1 MCGAERS
8 RSQQSQIRELGIASR
23 KTPTTTNGTCHNV
36 ENRVSRLSFYRKEVE
51 KTLDFAV
58 FASYN
63 ETSETG
69 LSCLNFNVIREF
81 YGTMTK
87 KASRKD
93 RARLLKRVKEER
105 QKAKLT
111 LRDDSAKRARP
122 GKAARALRAALAKAP
137 DPALEMGQPEEDPT
151 LVDELIKKGKDQ
163 SYLTQDDILSVFP
176 EAEANLEQLEEL
188 YIVLFDEGIS
198 VVEAEKAAEEGEGPE
213 TAKVPQEDF
222 DLSAIGIDDTVSLY
236 LKEISRIALLTAAQE
251 VEYARG
257 MEIGKRA
264 RYRLNKDH
272 LAPNERIRLEG
283 KIHEGELYRQKLIK
297 ANFRLVVSIA
307 KKYIG
312 RGVSFLDLIQ
322 EGNIGLIRAV
332 EKFDYHRGYKFSTY
346 ATWWIR
352 QAITRAI
359 ADQGRTIRVPVH
371 MCERINK
378 LTRVSRQLVQ
388 ELGREP
394 TSDEIAFKLNTT
406 SRKVERIIKISQR
419 PLSLEMPVGEE
430 QDSHLGDFIP
440 DDSTLGP
447 TDAATH
453 QLLREQ
459 MEDILTSLSP
469 REGRVL
475 QLRFGLKDGK
485 AHTLEEVGRKFGV
498 TRERIRQI
506 EAKALRKLRHPSR
519 SRKLRDYLE

>member
-1 MCGAERS
+1 MGMTKQVTR
-8 RSQQSQIRELGIASR
+8 RSQLSLSSKSSRIRSG
-23 KTPTTTNGTCHNV
+23 NGNGHRLKPGG
-36 ENRVSRLSFYRKEVE
+36 RVRKE
-51 KTLDFAV
+51 AV
-58 FASYN
+58 VVNSH
-63 ETSETG
+63 TTKPLTG
-69 LSCLNFNVIREF
+69 Q
-81 YGTMTK
+81 
-87 KASRKD
+87 A
-93 RARLLKRVKEER
+93 
-105 QKAKLT
+105 
-111 LRDDSAKRARP
+111 
-122 GKAARALRAALAKAP
+122 AARAIVQQLLEKGKAQGWLSQEQIMAAL
-137 DPALEMGQPEEDPT
+137 
-151 LVDELIKKGKDQ
+151 
-163 SYLTQDDILSVFP
+163 P
-176 EAEANLEQLEEL
+176 EAESNMEQLEEV
-188 YIVLFDEGIS
+188 YIILFEQGIQLVDTSQELEGS
-198 VVEAEKAAEEGEGPE
+198 KPEQPEEP
-213 TAKVPQEDF
+213 AQV
-222 DLSAIGIDDTVSLY
+222 DLNEIGIDDTVSLY
-236 LKEISRIALLTAAQE
+236 LKEISRIPLLRAEQE
-251 VEYARG
+251 VEYAKA
-257 MEIGKRA
+257 METGKRA
-264 RYRLNKDH
+264 RQQMNRSSGVS
-272 LAPNERIRLEG
+272 ATERTRLEA
-283 KIHEGELYRQKLIK
+283 KVRDGELARQKLIK

-332 EKFDYHRGYKFSTY
+332 EKFDYKRGFKFSTY

-394 TSDEIAFKLNTT
+394 TPDEIAKELGTT
-406 SRKVERIIKISQR
+406 PKKVERIIKISQR

-440 DDSTLGP
+440 DESTLGP
-447 TDAATH
+447 TDAASH

-459 MEDILTSLSP
+459 MEEILTSLSP

-485 AHTLEEVGRKFGV
+485 SHTLEEVGKKFGV

>member
-1 MCGAERS
+1 MKTSRMTTAKRTRSSGLETTPHRARNGHKNENGNGNGHRGASAAKAQAAAAEKARLVS
-8 RSQQSQIRELGIASR
+8 AQ
-23 KTPTTTNGTCHNV
+23 T
-36 ENRVSRLSFYRKEVE
+36 RVIVGQLVE
-51 KTLDFAV
+51 K
-58 FASYN
+58 
-63 ETSETG
+63 
-69 LSCLNFNVIREF
+69 
-81 YGTMTK
+81 
-87 KASRKD
+87 
-93 RARLLKRVKEER
+93 
-105 QKAKLT
+105 
-111 LRDDSAKRARP
+111 
-122 GKAARALRAALAKAP
+122 GKAQ
-137 DPALEMGQPEEDPT
+137 GW
-151 LVDELIKKGKDQ
+151 
-163 SYLTQDDILSVFP
+163 LSQEQLLQAFP
-176 EAEANLEQLEEL
+176 EAESNIEQLEEV
-188 YIVLFDEGIS
+188 YIVLFEEGITI
-198 VVEAEKAAEEGEGPE
+198 VDENQTPDAA
-213 TAKVPQEDF
+213 QEDKPEEPAQV
-222 DLSAIGIDDTVSLY
+222 DLNEIGIDDTVSLY
-236 LKEISRIALLTAAQE
+236 LKEISRIPLLRAEQE

-257 MEIGKRA
+257 MEIGKKA
-264 RYRLNKDH
+264 RMQLNRST
-272 LAPNERIRLEG
+272 AISASERNKLEQKIRD
-283 KIHEGELYRQKLIK
+283 GELCRQKLIK

-332 EKFDYHRGYKFSTY
+332 EKFDYHRGFKFSTY

-394 TSDEIAFKLNTT
+394 TPDEIAKELGTT
-406 SRKVERIIKISQR
+406 PKKVERIIKISQR

-440 DDSTLGP
+440 DESTLGP
-447 TDAATH
+447 TDAASH

-459 MEDILTSLSP
+459 MEEILTSLSP

-485 AHTLEEVGRKFGV
+485 SHTLEEVGKKFGV

>member
-1 MCGAERS
+1 
-8 RSQQSQIRELGIASR
+8 L
-23 KTPTTTNGTCHNV
+23 
-36 ENRVSRLSFYRKEVE
+36 
-51 KTLDFAV
+51 
-58 FASYN
+58 
-63 ETSETG
+63 
-69 LSCLNFNVIREF
+69 
-81 YGTMTK
+81 
-87 KASRKD
+87 
-93 RARLLKRVKEER
+93 
-105 QKAKLT
+105 
-111 LRDDSAKRARP
+111 
-122 GKAARALRAALAKAP
+122 LRA
-137 DPALEMGQPEEDPT
+137 E
-151 LVDELIKKGKDQ
+151 
-163 SYLTQDDILSVFP
+163 
-176 EAEANLEQLEEL
+176 
-188 YIVLFDEGIS
+188 
-198 VVEAEKAAEEGEGPE
+198 
-213 TAKVPQEDF
+213 
-222 DLSAIGIDDTVSLY
+222 
-236 LKEISRIALLTAAQE
+236 QE

-257 MEIGKRA
+257 MEIGKKA
-264 RYRLNKDH
+264 RQQLNRSTTISIS
-272 LAPNERIRLEG
+272 ERNKLEQKIRD
-283 KIHEGELYRQKLIK
+283 GELCRQKLIK

-332 EKFDYHRGYKFSTY
+332 EKFDYKRGFKFSTY

-394 TSDEIAFKLNTT
+394 TPDEIAKELGTT
-406 SRKVERIIKISQR
+406 PKKVERIIKISQR

-440 DDSTLGP
+440 DESTLGP
-447 TDAATH
+447 TDAASH

-459 MEDILTSLSP
+459 MEEILTSLSP

-485 AHTLEEVGRKFGV
+485 SHTLEEVGKKFGV

>member
-1 MCGAERS
+1 MVKKITRQSVKSPKAERS
-8 RSQQSQIRELGIASR
+8 
-23 KTPTTTNGTCHNV
+23 P
-36 ENRVSRLSFYRKEVE
+36 VSRGNGQQA
-51 KTLDFAV
+51 KT
-58 FASYN
+58 
-63 ETSETG
+63 
-69 LSCLNFNVIREF
+69 
-81 YGTMTK
+81 
-87 KASRKD
+87 
-93 RARLLKRVKEER
+93 
-105 QKAKLT
+105 
-111 LRDDSAKRARP
+111 RP
-122 GKAARALRAALAKAP
+122 PRSI
-137 DPALEMGQPEEDPT
+137 DPATGMPQPEEEPT
-151 LVDELIKKGKDQ
+151 LVEELIKKGKDQ
-163 SYLTQDDILSVFP
+163 GYLTQDDVLSVFP
-176 EAEANLEQLEEL
+176 EAESNLEQLEEL
-188 YIVLFDEGIS
+188 YIVLFDEGIA
-198 VVEAEKAAEEGEGPE
+198 VVDNDKAPAPDEAEEPE
-213 TAKVPQEDF
+213 TVQATSKEDF

-236 LKEISRIALLTAAQE
+236 LKEISRIPLLTASQE
-251 VEYARG
+251 VEYARD
-257 MEIGKRA
+257 METGKRA
-264 RYRLNKDH
+264 RYRMNKNH
-272 LAPNERIRLEG
+272 VTQPERTRLEQ
-283 KIHEGELYRQKLIK
+283 KVREGELARQKLIK

-394 TSDEIAFKLNTT
+394 TSDEIAKELNTT
-406 SRKVERIIKISQR
+406 PRKVERIIKISQR

-440 DDSTLGP
+440 DEMTLGP
-447 TDAATH
+447 TDAASH

-459 MEDILTSLSP
+459 MEDVLTSLSP

-475 QLRFGLKDGK
+475 QLRFGLKDVK
-485 AHTLEEVGRKFGV
+485 SHTLEEVGKKFGV

>member
-1 MCGAERS
+1 MAKRQINNESHPVPVSTAERRRRT
-8 RSQQSQIRELGIASR
+8 RSGSTERNGNGHGDTSAAAVIDQTQVAGTPPKARPASPDAR
-23 KTPTTTNGTCHNV
+23 AIVPQ
-36 ENRVSRLSFYRKEVE
+36 LVE
-51 KTLDFAV
+51 KGK
-58 FASYN
+58 
-63 ETSETG
+63 EQG
-69 LSCLNFNVIREF
+69 WLSQEQIL
-81 YGTMTK
+81 
-87 KASRKD
+87 
-93 RARLLKRVKEER
+93 
-105 QKAKLT
+105 
-111 LRDDSAKRARP
+111 
-122 GKAARALRAALAKAP
+122 AA
-137 DPALEMGQPEEDPT
+137 
-151 LVDELIKKGKDQ
+151 
-163 SYLTQDDILSVFP
+163 FP
-176 EAEANLEQLEEL
+176 EAESDMEQLEEV
-188 YIVLFDEGIS
+188 YIVLFEEGIELRDTADPVAAKS
-198 VVEAEKAAEEGEGPE
+198 EKTEEL
-213 TAKVPQEDF
+213 PQV
-222 DLSAIGIDDTVSLY
+222 DLNEIGIDDTVSLY
-236 LKEISRIALLTAAQE
+236 LKEISRIPLLRAEQE
-251 VEYARG
+251 VEYARN

-264 RYRLNKDH
+264 RQQLNRASGPG
-272 LAPNERIRLEG
+272 LNERTRLET
-283 KIHEGELYRQKLIK
+283 KIREGELSRQKLIK

-332 EKFDYHRGYKFSTY
+332 EKFDYKRGYKFSTY

-394 TSDEIAFKLNTT
+394 TPDEIAKELGTT
-406 SRKVERIIKISQR
+406 PKKVERIIKISQR

-440 DDSTLGP
+440 DESTLGP
-447 TDAATH
+447 TDAASH

-459 MEDILTSLSP
+459 MEEILTSLSP

-485 AHTLEEVGRKFGV
+485 SHTLEEVGKKFGV

>member
-1 MCGAERS
+1 MVLAMVKKTTTAKIEKQAKRVGQRTETTEREEKQA
-8 RSQQSQIRELGIASR
+8 RSQA
-23 KTPTTTNGTCHNV
+23 
-36 ENRVSRLSFYRKEVE
+36 
-51 KTLDFAV
+51 A
-58 FASYN
+58 
-63 ETSETG
+63 
-69 LSCLNFNVIREF
+69 
-81 YGTMTK
+81 
-87 KASRKD
+87 
-93 RARLLKRVKEER
+93 LK
-105 QKAKLT
+105 
-111 LRDDSAKRARP
+111 
-122 GKAARALRAALAKAP
+122 LRAALARLKGSSAP
-137 DPALEMGQPEEDPT
+137 SAQSDQESNRAEEI
-151 LVDELIKKGKDQ
+151 VKKGKEQ
-163 SYLTQDDILSVFP
+163 GYLTQDDILTLFP
-176 EAEANLEQLEEL
+176 EAESRLEQLEEM
-188 YIVLFDEGIS
+188 YIILFDEGIP
-198 VVEAEKAAEEGEGPE
+198 VLEAEKPQQEAKPEE
-213 TAKVPQEDF
+213 AKEDF

-236 LKEISRIALLTAAQE
+236 LKEISRIPLLTAEQE

-257 MEIGKRA
+257 METGKRA
-264 RYRLNKDH
+264 RYRLTKNH
-272 LAPNERIRLEG
+272 VQAAERARLEE
-283 KIHEGELYRQKLIK
+283 KIREGDLYRQKLIK

-332 EKFDYHRGYKFSTY
+332 EKFDHHRGFKFSTY

-394 TSDEIAFKLNTT
+394 TSDEIATELNTT

-440 DDSTLGP
+440 DEMTLGP
-447 TDAATH
+447 TDAASH

-459 MEDILTSLSP
+459 MEEILTSLSP

-485 AHTLEEVGRKFGV
+485 AHTLEEVGKKFGV

>member
-1 MCGAERS
+1 M
-8 RSQQSQIRELGIASR
+8 
-23 KTPTTTNGTCHNV
+23 P
-36 ENRVSRLSFYRKEVE
+36 
-51 KTLDFAV
+51 
-58 FASYN
+58 
-63 ETSETG
+63 
-69 LSCLNFNVIREF
+69 
-81 YGTMTK
+81 K
-87 KASRKD
+87 KNITRNH
-93 RARLLKRVKEER
+93 
-105 QKAKLT
+105 KAKNTRPLVRKNGH
-111 LRDDSAKRARP
+111 RDPSARASFKTRGAKRRNAEEL
-122 GKAARALRAALAKAP
+122 ALQQ
-137 DPALEMGQPEEDPT
+137 DEEPT
-151 LVDELIKKGKDQ
+151 LAEELIKKGKEQ
-163 SYLTQDDILSVFP
+163 GYLTQDDILSLFP

-188 YIVLFDEGIS
+188 YIVLFDEGIKLLERNKS
-198 VVEAEKAAEEGEGPE
+198 RVVEEEEEPEPTAAQ
-213 TAKVPQEDF
+213 KEDL
-222 DLSAIGIDDTVSLY
+222 DLNAIGIDDTVSLY
-236 LKEISRIALLTAAQE
+236 LKEISRIPLLTAAQE

-257 MEIGKRA
+257 METGKRA
-264 RYRLNKDH
+264 KYRLHKNH
-272 LAPNERIRLEG
+272 VSPPERTRLEQRVR
-283 KIHEGELYRQKLIK
+283 EGEQSRQKLIK

-332 EKFDYHRGYKFSTY
+332 EKFDYTRGFKFSTY

-394 TSDEIAFKLNTT
+394 TSDEIAKELNTT
-406 SRKVERIIKISQR
+406 PRKVERIIKISQR

-440 DDSTLGP
+440 DEMTLGP
-447 TDAATH
+447 TDAASH

-459 MEDILTSLSP
+459 MEEILTSLSP

-485 AHTLEEVGRKFGV
+485 SHTLEEVGKKFGV

>member
-1 MCGAERS
+1 V
-8 RSQQSQIRELGIASR
+8 
-23 KTPTTTNGTCHNV
+23 N
-36 ENRVSRLSFYRKEVE
+36 
-51 KTLDFAV
+51 
-58 FASYN
+58 
-63 ETSETG
+63 
-69 LSCLNFNVIREF
+69 
-81 YGTMTK
+81 TK
-87 KASRKD
+87 KKVGRKRKATELKKTVA
-93 RARLLKRVKEER
+93 RAVAPKRPPR
-105 QKAKLT
+105 
-111 LRDDSAKRARP
+111 
-122 GKAARALRAALAKAP
+122 AARAAADPQPVLALRVPA
-137 DPALEMGQPEEDPT
+137 DPKTKLGVRGDGKRGKVRAELPILEGAPEEEPT
-151 LVDELIKKGKDQ
+151 VVDELIAKGKAQ
-163 SYLTQDDILSVFP
+163 GYLTQDEILSAFP

-188 YIVLFDEGIS
+188 YIVLVDEGIK
-198 VVEAEKAAEEGEGPE
+198 VVEEKPVAEEEHAVEKPE
-213 TAKVPQEDF
+213 TF
-222 DLSAIGIDDTVSLY
+222 DLSEIGIDDTVSLY
-236 LKEISRIALLTAAQE
+236 LKEISRIPLLTASQE

-257 MEIGKRA
+257 MESGRRA
-264 RYRLNKDH
+264 HYRLKEDVS
-272 LAPNERIRLEG
+272 LTERTRLEQ
-283 KIHEGELYRQKLIK
+283 KIRAGEGARQKLIK

-332 EKFDYHRGYKFSTY
+332 EKFDYRRGYKFSTY

-394 TSDEIAFKLNTT
+394 TSDEIADELNTT
-406 SRKVERIIKISQR
+406 PKKVERIIKISQR

-440 DDSTLGP
+440 DDSTPGP
-447 TDAATH
+447 TDAASH

-459 MEDILTSLSP
+459 MEEILTSLSP

>member
-1 MCGAERS
+1 M
-8 RSQQSQIRELGIASR
+8 
-23 KTPTTTNGTCHNV
+23 KM
-36 ENRVSRLSFYRKEVE
+36 K
-51 KTLDFAV
+51 KTLKRMPPAKKQLV
-58 FASYN
+58 LRGSKSRA
-63 ETSETG
+63 
-69 LSCLNFNVIREF
+69 NVGRIVPPKRL
-81 YGTMTK
+81 
-87 KASRKD
+87 
-93 RARLLKRVKEER
+93 ARGMRVDE
-105 QKAKLT
+105 
-111 LRDDSAKRARP
+111 
-122 GKAARALRAALAKAP
+122 AALVA
-137 DPALEMGQPEEDPT
+137 GQPEEEPT
-151 LVDELIKKGKDQ
+151 PVELLIKKGKEQ
-163 SYLTQDDILSVFP
+163 SYLTQDDVLTVFP
-176 EAEANLEQLEEL
+176 EAEANMEQLEEL
-188 YIVLFDEGIS
+188 YIVLFNEGIP
-198 VVEAEKAAEEGEGPE
+198 VVEPEKTPSAEETDEKETVAEK
-213 TAKVPQEDF
+213 KEDF

-236 LKEISRIALLTAAQE
+236 LKEISRIPLLTAAQE

-264 RYRLNKDH
+264 EQRLNRNH
-272 LAPNERIRLEG
+272 ISPPECTRLER
-283 KIHEGELYRQKLIK
+283 KVREGELYRQKLIK

-332 EKFDYHRGYKFSTY
+332 EKFDYQRGFKFSTY

-394 TSDEIAFKLNTT
+394 TSEEIAKELSTT
-406 SRKVERIIKISQR
+406 PRKVERIIKISQR

-440 DDSTLGP
+440 DEMTLGP
-447 TDAATH
+447 TDAAAH

-459 MEDILTSLSP
+459 MEDVLTSLSP

-485 AHTLEEVGRKFGV
+485 AHTLEEVGKKFGV

>member
-1 MCGAERS
+1 MAKSYKKTAGKAVKLSAATAARGLETVGRAPL
-8 RSQQSQIRELGIASR
+8 RRASR
-23 KTPTTTNGTCHNV
+23 VRMPLVEAGPRDKSMRGSARRSGKSGDSNGGVPTRRGESGTATL
-36 ENRVSRLSFYRKEVE
+36 SR
-51 KTLDFAV
+51 
-58 FASYN
+58 
-63 ETSETG
+63 
-69 LSCLNFNVIREF
+69 
-81 YGTMTK
+81 
-87 KASRKD
+87 
-93 RARLLKRVKEER
+93 
-105 QKAKLT
+105 
-111 LRDDSAKRARP
+111 RDP
-122 GKAARALRAALAKAP
+122 VPVPAP
-137 DPALEMGQPEEDPT
+137 DEEQT
-151 LVDELIKKGKDQ
+151 VVDELIAKGKTQ
-163 SYLTQDDILSVFP
+163 GYLTQDDILTAFP
-176 EAEANLEQLEEL
+176 EAESNLEQLEEL
-188 YIVLFDEGIS
+188 YIVLFDEG
-198 VVEAEKAAEEGEGPE
+198 VQLVEEGKAPAAEEPE
-213 TAKVPQEDF
+213 EPEERKETF
-222 DLSAIGIDDTVSLY
+222 DLAEIGIDDTVSLY
-236 LKEISRIALLTAAQE
+236 LKEISRIPLLRAEQE
-251 VEYARG
+251 VEYAKA
-257 MEIGKRA
+257 METGKRA
-264 RYRLNKDH
+264 RYH
-272 LAPNERIRLEG
+272 LSRNGVGAGERARLES
-283 KIHEGELYRQKLIK
+283 KMRAGELARQKLIK

-332 EKFDYHRGYKFSTY
+332 EKFDYKRGYKFSTY

-394 TSDEIAFKLNTT
+394 SPDEIAKQLGTT
-406 SRKVERIIKISQR
+406 SKKVERIIKISQR

-440 DDSTLGP
+440 DESTLGP
-447 TDAATH
+447 TDAASH

-459 MEDILTSLSP
+459 MEEILTSLSP

-485 AHTLEEVGRKFGV
+485 SHTLEEVGKKFGV